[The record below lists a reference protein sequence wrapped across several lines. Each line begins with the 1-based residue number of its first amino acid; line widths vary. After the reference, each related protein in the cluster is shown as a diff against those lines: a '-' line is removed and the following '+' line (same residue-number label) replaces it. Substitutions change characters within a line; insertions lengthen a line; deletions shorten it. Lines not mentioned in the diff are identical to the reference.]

1 MHSASRDHHAR
12 TGEPTDDQVDTA
24 VGVFAMLSDATR
36 LRILWALRDGGERD
50 VTTLADLAGV
60 GPTSASQHLTKLRLA
75 GLVATRKEGRRV
87 FYRAR
92 GSHLRRLLDEALFRA
107 DHETSGLPDDD

>member
-1 MHSASRDHHAR
+1 
-12 TGEPTDDQVDTA
+12 
-24 VGVFAMLSDATR
+24 MLSDATR

-50 VTTLADLAGV
+50 VTTLAELAEV

-92 GSHLRRLLDEALFRA
+92 GSHLRKLLDEALFRA